1 MNNNSESLK
10 DFIGRFLKDTKEIRH
25 SYKGLII
32 SNLSLTNFKR
42 NTEKAYLGQYYID
55 AFNDK
60 HTVKLL
66 LPISVL
72 NDAINAGHKINDSVS
87 VDITI
92 NSVDFD
98 TRGTILISI
107 SKMTETGIGEQEIF
121 ERNLDNFCQENK
133 IYQKTKKQLPTLIKK
148 IALISTIGSTTL
160 DDIKK
165 NLLYAK
171 ELEVLSVNSS
181 SDEIA
186 RKIIE
191 CQNKDY
197 DVILLY
203 RGGHQ
208 DKAMN
213 IYSDIPVIKAV
224 FDSKIHVGAALGH
237 ELDFPFIYKIVDSF
251 YSTPTNFAQVTNE
264 HNNLQIVRFN
274 STVSNI
280 GHYINLLKNNIV
292 HRYNLINTDNL
303 EQVTKHLNS
312 DLELLESKIIK
323 EVSTVIQNNEKA
335 LDNKFFN
342 VSTTFTNEINK
353 IEKVLNRCYLNI
365 GSDVKDTIQLLSVKC
380 DNIIN
385 CNDNKTIFILN
396 KLQAELDKRV
406 FTIENTSAKIFSEIE
421 NRKNNKRYIVTSVVV
436 FILIMI
442 FLFIL
447 LNK

>member
-251 YSTPTNFAQVTNE
+251 YSTPTNFAQVANE

-274 STVSNI
+274 STISNI
-280 GHYINLLKNNIV
+280 GHYINILKNNIV

-342 VSTTFTNEINK
+342 VSATFTNEINK
-353 IEKVLNRCYLNI
+353 IDKVLNHKYLNI
-365 GSDVKDTIQLLSVKC
+365 DSNVKDNIQLLFVKC
-380 DNIIN
+380 DNITN
-385 CNDNKTIFILN
+385 SNDNKTIFILN

-406 FTIENTSAKIFSEIE
+406 FTIENTSDKIFSEIE
-421 NRKNNKRYIVTSVVV
+421 NRKNKKRYIVTSVVV

>member
-251 YSTPTNFAQVTNE
+251 YSTPTNFAQVANE

-274 STVSNI
+274 STISNI
-280 GHYINLLKNNIV
+280 GHYINILKNNIV

-342 VSTTFTNEINK
+342 VSATFTNEINK
-353 IEKVLNRCYLNI
+353 IDKVLNHKYLNI
-365 GSDVKDTIQLLSVKC
+365 DSNVKDNIQLLFVKC
-380 DNIIN
+380 DNITN
-385 CNDNKTIFILN
+385 SNDNKTIFILN

-421 NRKNNKRYIVTSVVV
+421 NRKNKKRYIVTSVVV